1 MCQGIPTSGFYFRMY
16 VQGAGRQASS
26 YPQGQNQQGFTL
38 WRQHHTPTTGYLQ
51 ADHVIS
57 LKKRFQTSVW
67 AQILTSASLS
77 MCGGTGDTSRC
88 PIHPPLFIL
97 ITGWTLRGVASEIA
111 PESLCVCFIFLCV
124 LPVASCSLSTSSS
137 PLLACR
143 NSSKCLGQLMG
154 SNFFPFFFF
163 NQRGNR
169 FIPFCTFLP
178 ISVVFGNGGRETLM
192 LCFLSKT
199 QTCISILE
207 QTWQEFFKEKGPL
220 NKCVFL
226 RKQF

>member
-154 SNFFPFFFF
+154 SNFFPFFFLI
-163 NQRGNR
+163 RGGTGL
-169 FIPFCTFLP
+169 FPSVHFCPFQWYLET
-178 ISVVFGNGGRETLM
+178 VGGKH
-192 LCFLSKT
+192 LCFV
-199 QTCISILE
+199 
-207 QTWQEFFKEKGPL
+207 FFPKPKP
-220 NKCVFL
+220 VFL
-226 RKQF
+226 YQNRHGRNSSKKRDL